1 MSKGNKSQ
9 TEERNSHKCFV
20 ILHCSNWMWFHFLMK
35 FWNETAA
42 GNPVSVSVKIIT
54 FLLFVQDW
62 ESFGWSNRCRASKS
76 ITSDIFLVGSERSR
90 AKVGAVS
97 SRAKDSGHYT
107 FSRCR
112 LPLSGVPLWRSH
124 PVVHGRHCR
133 SRRRDRGMSSIH
145 APSRSFLL
153 TIFLFSLF
161 VVVHF
166 FNYFWRLCALWRHT
180 RNWPWQTTRYLKNI
194 TKILDCFKLNY

>member
-90 AKVGAVS
+90 AKVGAVT

-145 APSRSFLL
+145 AWPIWNCDSFGVIRLYFVSVFSAVLTSPSWSKCQNLPSSLSF
-153 TIFLFSLF
+153 S
-161 VVVHF
+161 F
-166 FNYFWRLCALWRHT
+166 F
-180 RNWPWQTTRYLKNI
+180 K
-194 TKILDCFKLNY
+194 